1 MATYTQNLDLK
12 KPAQSDKI
20 RIADIN
26 NNMDTIDG
34 VVGDVGERSIAAQI
48 GDVEGALAIVSTGN
62 VHGAITSGQYVY
74 IKNHDTLDDG
84 LYVATTNISANGTLS
99 SSNVTADSAGG
110 GLNALNGKIDD
121 KKVTQLYYNGSLN
134 LEQGTE
140 ITLSDSVRNYD
151 ILILEMYASVSGGG
165 GTRKFSTVALKP
177 YITNDDGGLA
187 NYIEASVFYSSSYNA
202 GIGFTT
208 NGNKIT
214 VAEVN
219 KTGYPYIKG
228 ITVYGIKLS

>member
-1 MATYTQNLDLK
+1 MSQFMNPKAPSQEEFDAL
-12 KPAQSDKI
+12 SD
-20 RIADIN
+20 
-26 NNMDTIDG
+26 
-34 VVGDVGERSIAAQI
+34 QI
-48 GDVEGALAIVSTGN
+48 G
-62 VHGAITSGQYVY
+62 
-74 IKNHDTLDDG
+74 TL
-84 LYVATTNISANGTLS
+84 NS
-99 SSNVTADSAGG
+99 
-110 GLNALNGKIDD
+110 KIDD

-165 GTRKFSTVALKP
+165 TRKFSTIALKP
-177 YITNDDGGLA
+177 YITNDDGGTA

-214 VAEVN
+214 VAEVH

>member
-1 MATYTQNLDLK
+1 MATYTTNLNLK

-26 NNMDTIDG
+26 GNMDDIDAA
-34 VVGDVGERSIAAQI
+34 VGDIGERSIAAQI

-110 GLNALNGKIDD
+110 GLNALNGNISMLTTEKMDAWNE
-121 KKVTQLYYNGSLN
+121 VTSLPTPLSGESYGNGSYYYKF
-134 LEQGTE
+134 GRFVF
-140 ITLSDSVRNYD
+140 IAISV
-151 ILILEMYASVSGGG
+151 
-165 GTRKFSTVALKP
+165 KFSSPPTNVKIFDLPSSIYPSLESRALP
-177 YITNDDGGLA
+177 MTGG
-187 NYIEASVFYSSSYNA
+187 SSYLA
-202 GIGFTT
+202 QARAV
-208 NGNKIT
+208 IT
-214 VAEVN
+214 PQGA
-219 KTGYPYIKG
+219 
-228 ITVYGIKLS
+228 VYVTSEDNYVMGSAIYML

>member
-1 MATYTQNLDLK
+1 MATYTTNLDLK

-34 VVGDVGERSIAAQI
+34 AVGDIGERSIAAQI

-110 GLNALNGKIDD
+110 GLNALNGKITTDENFLGALIRSQT
-121 KKVTQLYYNGSLN
+121 VTSEVYVLHFYYSVANGYYLVA
-134 LEQGTE
+134 GTDA
-140 ITLSDSVRNYD
+140 TD
-151 ILILEMYASVSGGG
+151 ASVV
-165 GTRKFSTVALKP
+165 FVQQANE
-177 YITNDDGGLA
+177 YNDLQCGA
-187 NYIEASVFYSSSYNA
+187 
-202 GIGFTT
+202 
-208 NGNKIT
+208 
-214 VAEVN
+214 VN
-219 KTGYPYIKG
+219 KWKAGSTLTAIYLKGYS
-228 ITVYGIKLS
+228 VN

>member
-110 GLNALNGKIDD
+110 GLNALNGKMSNNLNVD
-121 KKVTQLYYNGSLN
+121 KMRFVVARNSDRFSFDVGSSDGATAFVFNGN
-134 LEQGTE
+134 QGVCAYFALTFG
-140 ITLSDSVRNYD
+140 
-151 ILILEMYASVSGGG
+151 ASPAVDTKNISGTTTWTISQSG
-165 GTRKFSTVALKP
+165 STVTLVRSDGTMWGMACLIVALH
-177 YITNDDGGLA
+177 
-187 NYIEASVFYSSSYNA
+187 
-202 GIGFTT
+202 
-208 NGNKIT
+208 
-214 VAEVN
+214 
-219 KTGYPYIKG
+219 
-228 ITVYGIKLS
+228 

>member
-1 MATYTQNLDLK
+1 MATYTTNLDLK

-110 GLNALNGKIDD
+110 GLNALNGKLTERSSTVSGTDAFTPATNVVIGN
-121 KKVTQLYYNGSLN
+121 YNKIAKRYNDSIAI
-134 LEQGTE
+134 T
-140 ITLSDSVRNYD
+140 TLSLHLTFTGNIAAWGTIATIKDSNYFPQ
-151 ILILEMYASVSGGG
+151 IGVSGPLTSQPASTLFVNTN
-165 GTRKFSTVALKP
+165 GT
-177 YITNDDGGLA
+177 I
-187 NYIEASVFYSSSYNA
+187 
-202 GIGFTT
+202 TT
-208 NGNKIT
+208 NANLT
-214 VAEVN
+214 TSDYVN
-219 KTGYPYIKG
+219 ILFTY
-228 ITVYGIKLS
+228 